1 MDKNFFESL
10 ANSIPETEQTN
21 NHSVESSGTAFL
33 TVKVDI
39 DCKLYCDGDF
49 LDLFEANKVK
59 KILIPRG
66 QHLMTIVSESFEDIS
81 EDQVIDAAD
90 AGNNYLLLVNNLKQR
105 ETEIREEQASKEEEK
120 LRQKQEQARKEEEL
134 LRQKQEQEEK
144 EKKGLNLISEVQKN
158 NYQIEIRINRSV
170 RVTRNDIVNLF
181 STALEG
187 SSYLEASYNTEF
199 YNTLLHAQTNGDSLE
214 DKLADTLLNGGEI
227 YFYDNHANGKL
238 YNEKATLVN
247 SNRGMYVL
255 TLIDVVEGLER
266 AASGTFN
273 VVNDDDY
280 LTRESFASLAEDY
293 SPEFELSYADS
304 LMQVILFN
312 QLVYEN

>member
-10 ANSIPETEQTN
+10 ASSIPETEQTN
-21 NHSVESSGTAFL
+21 NHSVESLGTAFL

-59 KILIPRG
+59 KVQIPRG
-66 QHLMTIVSESFEDIS
+66 QHLMTVESESFEDIS
-81 EDQVIDAAD
+81 EDHVIDAAD

-105 ETEIREEQASKEEEK
+105 ETEIREEQARKEEEL
-120 LRQKQEQARKEEEL
+120 LRQKQEQARKVEEL

-144 EKKGLNLISEVQKN
+144 ENKGRNLITEVQKN

-199 YNTLLHAQTNGDSLE
+199 YNTLSHAQTNGDTLE

-227 YFYDNHANGKL
+227 YFYDNYAEGEL
-238 YNEKATLVN
+238 YRESAELVDG
-247 SNRGMYVL
+247 NRGMYVL
-255 TLIDVVEGLER
+255 TLIDVIEGLKR
-266 AASGTFN
+266 AASGTFQTN
-273 VVNDDDY
+273 NDEEFARRCFESYLEDY
-280 LTRESFASLAEDY
+280 LED
-293 SPEFELSYADS
+293 FDLCNADA
-304 LMQVILFN
+304 LMQIILFN
-312 QLVYEN
+312 EIIYG